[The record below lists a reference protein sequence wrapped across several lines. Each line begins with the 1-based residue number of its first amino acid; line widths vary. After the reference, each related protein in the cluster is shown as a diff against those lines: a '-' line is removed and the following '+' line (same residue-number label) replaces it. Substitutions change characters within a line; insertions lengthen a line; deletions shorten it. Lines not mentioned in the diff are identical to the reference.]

1 MKYQTFDYD
10 GYKIFT
16 IQTDKFKNCF
26 IEVNFRE
33 DVRNLSMAKRNF
45 LNELMQY
52 TSAKYPTKR
61 EMKIAQEELYNITYQ
76 TAVARVGYNFFSSFS
91 LDLLDPKY
99 IKEEN
104 YLEECIKF
112 LSEMILKPDMKDKI
126 WNERSFEIIKER
138 ILVSIDNY
146 KEKPTS
152 FAGVDSK
159 NRLFKDSI
167 QSKMIVGSKEE
178 VLEIKKEDLYQE
190 YVDMFANSHCE
201 ILVIGNLDMTEVVS
215 LIRKYFKKTSIVLDK
230 IPFEISMKI
239 FPKKDE
245 IVESKYKQTQLL
257 KYYSFDKL
265 TEYEKYYIA
274 PIFRRILSSADM
286 TDKLTTYLREENAL
300 CYFCGAVF
308 QVKES
313 YAFLYTG
320 LNYQNVSKALEKM
333 DLAIDEML
341 KGKIALDYFEK
352 QKEKCLADLKL
363 HEDNMYELIDNYY
376 FHEISGRPTFEDY
389 RNVVSSI
396 KIKDLQAFAK
406 KMHPVYLYILK
417 EGETDGNNRD

>member
-91 LDLLDPKY
+91 LDLLNPKY

-146 KEKPTS
+146 KEKPAS

-159 NRLFKDSI
+159 IDFLKILFNRK
-167 QSKMIVGSKEE
+167 
-178 VLEIKKEDLYQE
+178 
-190 YVDMFANSHCE
+190 
-201 ILVIGNLDMTEVVS
+201 
-215 LIRKYFKKTSIVLDK
+215 
-230 IPFEISMKI
+230 
-239 FPKKDE
+239 
-245 IVESKYKQTQLL
+245 
-257 KYYSFDKL
+257 
-265 TEYEKYYIA
+265 
-274 PIFRRILSSADM
+274 
-286 TDKLTTYLREENAL
+286 
-300 CYFCGAVF
+300 
-308 QVKES
+308 
-313 YAFLYTG
+313 
-320 LNYQNVSKALEKM
+320 
-333 DLAIDEML
+333 
-341 KGKIALDYFEK
+341 
-352 QKEKCLADLKL
+352 
-363 HEDNMYELIDNYY
+363 
-376 FHEISGRPTFEDY
+376 
-389 RNVVSSI
+389 
-396 KIKDLQAFAK
+396 
-406 KMHPVYLYILK
+406 
-417 EGETDGNNRD
+417 